1 MKTWIK
7 KNKVTFILIIIALA
21 GFSLIAYPSFANWWN
36 TSRSSRAVSSY
47 AESVAEM
54 SPQEIDRIIESAL
67 EYNERLA
74 SSGMLWT
81 MNEAQREDYMSQLD
95 ITGTGMMGYI
105 DIMKIRVTLPVYHTV
120 EENVLQNA
128 AGHIPGTSLP
138 VGGPSSHC
146 GISSHRGLPSARL
159 FTDLDK
165 LVEGDTFTLT
175 VFDRIYKYEVDQI
188 RVVEPN
194 DVSDLYIE
202 PGMDYCTLV
211 TCTPYG
217 INTQRLLIRGHRVEN
232 DPDVISV
239 VADALLLEPV
249 YTAPFIAI
257 PLIAILLVVLMIVTR
272 RQAKYT
278 PEELDAQLPAR
289 IINTVKGKMR
299 TVFKSLLDFLE
310 RVDKGQKGSK

>member
-1 MKTWIK
+1 MDPEEVDRWI
-7 KNKVTFILIIIALA
+7 A
-21 GFSLIAYPSFANWWN
+21 
-36 TSRSSRAVSSY
+36 
-47 AESVAEM
+47 
-54 SPQEIDRIIESAL
+54 SAL
-67 EYNERLA
+67 EYNARLA
-74 SSGMLWT
+74 ESGMRWT
-81 MNEAQREDYMSQLD
+81 MSDAQFEEYMSELD
-95 ITGTGMMGYI
+95 AMGTGMMGYI

-120 EENVLQNA
+120 EESVLQNA
-128 AGHIPGTSLP
+128 TGHITSSSLP

-146 GISSHRGLPSARL
+146 VLSSHRGLPSARL

-175 VFDRIYKYEVDQI
+175 VFDRVFKYEIDQI

-217 INTQRLLIRGHRVEN
+217 VNTQRLLLRAHRVEN

-257 PLIAILLVVLMIVTR
+257 PMIAILLVLLAIVTR
-272 RQAKYT
+272 RQSRFT
-278 PEELDAQLPAR
+278 ESELEQMLPAR
-289 IINTVKGKMR
+289 IKRGVKKAFFSTVERILKLLEGRAGK
-299 TVFKSLLDFLE
+299 K
-310 RVDKGQKGSK
+310 K